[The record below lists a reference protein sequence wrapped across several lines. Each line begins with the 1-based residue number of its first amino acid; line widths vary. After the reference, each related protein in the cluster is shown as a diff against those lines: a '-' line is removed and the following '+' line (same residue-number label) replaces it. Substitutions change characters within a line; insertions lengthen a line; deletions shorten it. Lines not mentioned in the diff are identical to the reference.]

1 MRKTILS
8 ATTAL
13 CGMLAIAAPAHAQDE
28 TDTGS
33 RREVSGQVTDI
44 VVTAQRRQESQQN
57 VPIAISAISG
67 AELEARG
74 VTNALQV
81 AQYIPN
87 MIAMNNTGL
96 GSSNTYYSRGI
107 GSTESIATFDPPVGT
122 YVDDVYISRQGANN
136 FSMFDVDR
144 IEVLRGPQGTLFGRN
159 TTGGAVSV
167 HMAEPEFGAIGG
179 FVEGGYG
186 TYDAKQLRGTI
197 NIPLAE
203 TFAAKVS
210 AYWQDSDGYVK
221 NVTTGDKLND
231 IDGWGARL
239 ALRGELSDAV
249 RWSGG
254 YTHIVDKSENILNF
268 ECNPA
273 DPTACD
279 GRFASTGYTEA
290 SSSVFADLGVTG
302 DKAYYGNGS
311 KAVTDLITS
320 KLAIDVSDDATVEF
334 ITGYLRQNMEYGLDF
349 YDGRSA
355 PSTANPYPA
364 VGGYDFGG
372 FTILADIWTDQF
384 SQEVKVN
391 GSAFGG
397 FLDYV
402 VGAFY
407 MKEKNNTNTA
417 DIFGLSS
424 SFALLLDDKI
434 LKNSTESLAG
444 YAQFDANVTDK
455 LKVTAGIRYTDE
467 VKKVGIYDLRPSCA
481 AGGASCLNN
490 DNLTAAGIPL
500 EQKTRIWT
508 PRFAINYQAADDV
521 LLYASATKGF
531 KSGGWASRATRPGE
545 FLPFSPEKVW
555 SYEAGIKSE
564 WFDRM
569 LRANLTVYW
578 MDITDL
584 PTPAGFVRDNGSIAF
599 LTRNFADY
607 RNKGVEAEFVFVP
620 TPGLNLHVSGGYQDD
635 KYLIDRNAPE
645 TDEYGVLSVAA
656 QQAQCLAGDATRCG
670 VGIVTDSGEIA
681 TPVRTPDW
689 TLAMGASYEIPV
701 GALSV
706 VPSVDATWRSA
717 MEVQSANR
725 TIYYDA
731 DTGTGTY
738 ESEGNRYVVGSH
750 AGSLWMFN
758 AGLALNGPDNA
769 WQFSVNCQ
777 NCTNKAYPQ
786 SYLGYSYIN
795 APRTVMGKLRFN
807 F

>member
-1 MRKTILS
+1 MRKAVLTAS
-8 ATTAL
+8 TAL
-13 CGMLAIAAPAHAQDE
+13 CGLFAIATPALAQGAE
-28 TDTGS
+28 GES
-33 RREVSGQVTDI
+33 ARRPAAQVAEI
-44 VVTAQRRQESQQN
+44 VVTAQRREETAQS

-67 AELEARG
+67 AELDARG
-74 VTNALQV
+74 VTSTLQV
-81 AQYIPN
+81 VQYIPN
-87 MIAMNNTGL
+87 MIGMNNTGL
-96 GSSNTYYSRGI
+96 GSSNTYYIRGI

-136 FSMFDVDR
+136 FSTFDIDR

-167 HMAEPEFGAIGG
+167 HMAQPEFDSIGG
-179 FVEGGYG
+179 FLEGGYG
-186 TYDAKQLRGTI
+186 TYEAKTLRGSI
-197 NIPLAE
+197 NVPLSP

-221 NVTTGDKLND
+221 NTTTGDRLND

-239 ALRGELSDAV
+239 ALRGELSDSV
-249 RWSGG
+249 RWSAG
-254 YTHIVDKSENILNF
+254 YTHIVDESENILNF
-268 ECNPA
+268 DCDPA
-273 DPTACD
+273 DPSECS
-279 GRFASTGYTEA
+279 GRYASSGYTEA
-290 SSSVFADLGVTG
+290 SSDVFRDLGVTG
-302 DKAYYGNGS
+302 DKADYGQHS
-311 KAVTDLITS
+311 KSVTDLITS
-320 KLAIDVSDDATVEF
+320 KFSVDVADEATVEF

-355 PSTANPYPA
+355 PSIANPYPA
-364 VGGYDFGG
+364 VGGYPFGG
-372 FTILADIWTDQF
+372 FTILGDIWTDQI

-391 GSAFGG
+391 GSLFDG

-402 VGAFY
+402 VGGFY

-424 SFALLLDDKI
+424 SFALLLDDKVI
-434 LKNSTESLAG
+434 KNSTESLAG
-444 YAQFDANVTDK
+444 YAQFDANVTDRLK
-455 LKVTAGIRYTDE
+455 LTAGIRYTDE
-467 VKKVGIYDLRPSCA
+467 TKKVGVNDLREACFT
-481 AGGASCLNN
+481 GGPACLNN
-490 DNLTAAGIPL
+490 GNLQAAGIPL
-500 EQKTRIWT
+500 EQKTKIWT
-508 PRFAINYQAADDV
+508 PRFAINYQINPDV

-545 FLPFSPEKVW
+545 FLPFGPERVW

-564 WFDRM
+564 WFNRM

-578 MDITDL
+578 MDISDL
-584 PTPAGFVRDNGSIAF
+584 QTPAGFVRDDGSIAF

-620 TPGLNLHVSGGYQDD
+620 TPGLNLHLTAGYQDD
-635 KYLIDRNAPE
+635 KYIIDRNAPE
-645 TDEYGVLSVAA
+645 SDEYGVLSVAA
-656 QQAQCLAGDATRCG
+656 QQAECLSGVTSRCG
-670 VGIVTDSGEIA
+670 VGIVTDAGGIS

-689 TLAMGASYEIPV
+689 TLAMGGSYEIPM
-701 GALSV
+701 GDLSL

-738 ESEGNRYVVGSH
+738 EASGNRYVVGSH
-750 AGSLWMFN
+750 SAAQWTLN
-758 AGLALNGPDNA
+758 AGIALNGPDNQ
-769 WQFSVNCQ
+769 WQLSVNCQ
-777 NCTNKAYPQ
+777 NCTNEVFTET
-786 SYLGYSYIN
+786 YLGYSYIN
-795 APRTVMGKLRFN
+795 PPRTIMGKLRYN